1 MNLAKTK
8 FDQKSC
14 LVILEFSKSDMDLE
28 EETPVVEAKPFVETS
43 TKSGNQ
49 KLKLINNKSLSY
61 LPKYSYFQYDVS
73 QHFYNILFVISF
85 RSCGKRRATSEGM

>member
-1 MNLAKTK
+1 
-8 FDQKSC
+8 
-14 LVILEFSKSDMDLE
+14 MDLE

-49 KLKLINNKSLSY
+49 KLKLINLKIPLY
-61 LPKYSYFQYDVS
+61 LPNYKKDVL
-73 QHFYNILFVISF
+73 QLFYKLIFVISF

>member
-1 MNLAKTK
+1 
-8 FDQKSC
+8 
-14 LVILEFSKSDMDLE
+14 MDLE

-49 KLKLINNKSLSY
+49 KLKLINNQSLSY
-61 LPKYSYFQYDVS
+61 LPKYLQYDVS

-85 RSCGKRRATSEGM
+85 RSCGKR